1 MEKDKDKTVIIAG
14 AGLRGLS
21 AAYYLCKK
29 GVSPIVFSPAKNPG
43 GILQTVKSGENI
55 FDVYPKNLALQ
66 SPESLKMSRDL
77 YPGGIKTISLR
88 PVFFTE
94 TGFKTYPE
102 NLMSVIK
109 LLGIPGSLSFLLK
122 RFGAPDR
129 RRGSENTLEYL
140 AARHIG
146 ERLYGLFIRAFLE
159 KMFGAPCKN
168 LSPFLWANLS
178 SFLVPIEQNGL
189 TSGNNTFYPDKE
201 PLRLTDRLF
210 LYLKRK
216 NTKFIFEAPLKETE
230 ISRNTITKI
239 VAGTRDYFPDKLILA
254 YPVHNFINSIIS
266 LIPQNVRDAS
276 SSLRARNLLC
286 VNILINAPGRA
297 GRGPVFISN
306 PGIGASIAHFFFNAG
321 RNDTCSGI
329 TLLYFCD
336 SKDEL
341 WDKTDEEITN
351 KALYELK
358 TMALAEPKLFIRA
371 DVHRFEEAL
380 PVYEA
385 GFEDKINIIK
395 NYFNRIKNIRLCD
408 PSPVPGFV
416 EYEMASGIKAAKS
429 AVESI

>member
-1 MEKDKDKTVIIAG
+1 MEKNKDKTIIIAG

-21 AAYYLCKK
+21 AAHYLCKK
-29 GVSPIVFSPAKNPG
+29 GVSPVVFSPAKSPG

-66 SPESLKMSRDL
+66 SSESLKMSREL
-77 YPGGIKTISLR
+77 YPGGIKTICLR

-94 TGFKTYPE
+94 AGFKTYPE
-102 NLMSVIK
+102 NLMSAIS
-109 LLGIPGSLSFLLK
+109 LLSISGSLSFLFK
-122 RFGAPDR
+122 RFGGPDR
-129 RRGSENTLEYL
+129 GGSSENTLEYL

-146 ERLYGLFIRAFLE
+146 KGLYGLFFKAFLE
-159 KMFGAPCKN
+159 KMFGTPCKN
-168 LSPFLWANLS
+168 LSPFLWADLG
-178 SFLVPIEQNGL
+178 SFLVPIEQNGFL
-189 TSGNNTFYPDKE
+189 SGSNTFYSDE
-201 PLRLTDRLF
+201 GPLQLTDRLF
-210 LYLKRK
+210 LSLKRK

-239 VAGTRDYFPDKLILA
+239 LAGTKDYFPDKLILA
-254 YPVHNFINSIIS
+254 CPVYNFINSIIS

-286 VNILINAPGRA
+286 VNILINAPARA

-306 PGIGASIAHFFFNAG
+306 PGIDASIAHFFFNTG
-321 RNDTCSGI
+321 RNDACSGI

-341 WDKTDEEITN
+341 WGKTDEEIIN

-358 TMALAEPKLFIRA
+358 TMALAEPKLFIKA

-380 PVYEA
+380 PLYEA
-385 GFEDKINIIK
+385 GYEDKINVIK
-395 NYFNRIKNIRLCD
+395 NYFNQIRNIRLCD

-416 EYEMASGIKAAKS
+416 DYEMASGIKAAKS
-429 AVESI
+429 AIESR